1 MVRHPFER
9 LASAFQDKVILLPC
23 LEMVSVIKI
32 YNVKGKGAGKRK
44 KCDPFPGGGGENGW
58 RQVANGDMSK
68 WLGKVTTGLLR
79 RLFGDDSFPSFVKML
94 TMKNRQVKLGKVSKK
109 KFFVRKFKK
118 LKKWYLWI

>member
-44 KCDPFPGGGGENGW
+44 KCDPFPGGGGENG
-58 RQVANGDMSK
+58 
-68 WLGKVTTGLLR
+68 
-79 RLFGDDSFPSFVKML
+79 
-94 TMKNRQVKLGKVSKK
+94 
-109 KFFVRKFKK
+109 
-118 LKKWYLWI
+118 